1 MKLAEALQERADLN
15 KKISQ
20 IGERLADNCFVQEG
34 ERPAEE
40 PARLLD
46 ELEAAVSRLEL
57 LIAAINATN
66 NVTKVN
72 GRTLTETIARKDCL
86 ILRINTLE
94 QLISKASASVTRY
107 TRREILCARWT
118 SLPCGRGPMPWP
130 RSCACLTTVCRRRT
144 GRQSL
149 SFEHDDLQE
158 RRRTEQI
165 FESGRVGSLIEASAI
180 SKAENVPI
188 R

>member
-94 QLISKASASVTRY
+94 QLISKASTSVTRY
-107 TRREILCARWT
+107 TRREIKLMR
-118 SLPCGRGPMPWP
+118 
-130 RSCACLTTVCRRRT
+130 TVDVSALRERT
-144 GRQSL
+144 DALAKELRLLDNS
-149 SFEHDDLQE
+149 LQE
-158 RRRTEQI
+158 ANWQTEL
-165 FESGRVGSLIEASAI
+165 VL
-180 SKAENVPI
+180 
-188 R
+188 